1 MDWALVLAAALI
13 GAAGSPHCVAMCAAP
28 CHAIARGCGGAHPQ
42 QALAVWHLGRL
53 LAYAAAG
60 ALAAAGT
67 GALFDLARASA
78 WLRPLWT
85 LLQVAGLV
93 LGLWLLFTGRLPFQA
108 LGRGPVAW
116 LPMRGPDSAVTG
128 RTRRLPAFGLG
139 LAWVGWPCGLL
150 YAALAVA
157 TLAQSAWSGALV
169 MAAFALASAGGLVA
183 LPLLLAR
190 MAGRGERVAQL
201 AVRGAGALL
210 VTAGLWA
217 LLQTL
222 RAGGAASAWCLPS

>member
-1 MDWALVLAAALI
+1 MAAAALI
-13 GAAGSPHCVAMCAAP
+13 GAAGSPHCVAMCSAP
-28 CHAIARGCGGAHPQ
+28 CHAIARSCGGGQPV
-42 QALAVWHLGRL
+42 QALAAWHVGRL

-67 GALFDLARASA
+67 GALFDLARATA

-85 LLQVAGLV
+85 LLQLAGLM
-93 LGLWLLFTGRLPFQA
+93 LGLWLLLTGRLPFQA
-108 LGRGPVAW
+108 LGRGPVGW
-116 LPMRGPDSAVTG
+116 LPVQGPH
-128 RTRRLPAFGLG
+128 RTQPRRLPAFGLG

-190 MAGRGERVAQL
+190 LAGRGERLATL
-201 AVRGAGALL
+201 AVRATGALL
-210 VTAGLWA
+210 VVAGGWA
-217 LLQTL
+217 IVQTL
-222 RAGGAASAWCLPS
+222 RGGTAAAWCLPG

>member
-1 MDWALVLAAALI
+1 MAAAALI
-13 GAAGSPHCVAMCAAP
+13 GAAGSPHCVAMCSAP
-28 CHAIARGCGGAHPQ
+28 CHAIARGCGGPQ
-42 QALAVWHLGRL
+42 PAQALAAWHLGRL

-67 GALFDLARASA
+67 GALFDLARAAA

-85 LLQVAGLV
+85 LLQVAGLM
-93 LGLWLLFTGRLPFQA
+93 LGLWLLLTGRLPFQA

-116 LPMRGPDSAVTG
+116 LPMHGPRSTRA
-128 RTRRLPAFGLG
+128 RRLPAFGLG

-169 MAAFALASAGGLVA
+169 MAAFALASAGGLVV
-183 LPLLLAR
+183 LPLWLGRL
-190 MAGRGERVAQL
+190 AGRGERLATL
-201 AVRGAGALL
+201 AVRATGALL
-210 VTAGLWA
+210 VLAGGWA
-217 LLQTL
+217 IAQTL
-222 RAGGAASAWCLPS
+222 LSGAAAAWCLPS